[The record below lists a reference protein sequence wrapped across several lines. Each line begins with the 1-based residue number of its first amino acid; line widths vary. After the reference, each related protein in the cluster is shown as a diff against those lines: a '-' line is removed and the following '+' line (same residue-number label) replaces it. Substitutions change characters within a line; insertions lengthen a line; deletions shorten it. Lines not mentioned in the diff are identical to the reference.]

1 MSTKRKVY
9 TFYIIAILVMVS
21 ALMLFNLNIIA
32 KAIIGLLIVFCIFV
46 MRSIQT
52 AYHLPDDIDPDTMQP
67 IDTSVNTS
75 AAVPTAKLDHNSY
88 VDLYLRL
95 LIEAD
100 EELAKDPT
108 IDQMSPSY
116 NIQLNNRIAERLESL
131 DRDKNKYNKGIYDTN
146 SNPHPVRF
154 SLPLADSILLS
165 LQKGIW
171 IHEAVYVEND
181 HVSEC
186 KKSLCLPGR
195 ADAYL
200 RQLVL
205 PCNGTQSLS
214 RSVNTPDPG
223 ASEQENCRKHLPSFA

>member
-9 TFYIIAILVMVS
+9 TFYIIAILVMVLV
-21 ALMLFNLNIIA
+21 LMLCNLNIMA
-32 KAIIGLLIVFCIFV
+32 KAIVGLMIIFCIFL

-52 AYHLPDDIDPDTMQP
+52 AYQLPDDFDPDTMLP

-75 AAVPTAKLDHNSY
+75 AAVQTEKLDHNSN

-131 DRDKNKYNKGIYDTN
+131 DRDKNK
-146 SNPHPVRF
+146 
-154 SLPLADSILLS
+154 
-165 LQKGIW
+165 
-171 IHEAVYVEND
+171 
-181 HVSEC
+181 
-186 KKSLCLPGR
+186 
-195 ADAYL
+195 
-200 RQLVL
+200 
-205 PCNGTQSLS
+205 
-214 RSVNTPDPG
+214 
-223 ASEQENCRKHLPSFA
+223 

>member
-1 MSTKRKVY
+1 
-9 TFYIIAILVMVS
+9 MVS

-52 AYHLPDDIDPDTMQP
+52 AYQLPDDIDPNTMLP

-108 IDQMSPSY
+108 VDQMSPSY

-131 DRDKNKYNKGIYDTN
+131 DKDKN
-146 SNPHPVRF
+146 
-154 SLPLADSILLS
+154 
-165 LQKGIW
+165 
-171 IHEAVYVEND
+171 E
-181 HVSEC
+181 
-186 KKSLCLPGR
+186 
-195 ADAYL
+195 
-200 RQLVL
+200 
-205 PCNGTQSLS
+205 
-214 RSVNTPDPG
+214 
-223 ASEQENCRKHLPSFA
+223 

>member
-9 TFYIIAILVMVS
+9 TFYIIAILVMVLV
-21 ALMLFNLNIIA
+21 LMLCNLNIMA
-32 KAIIGLLIVFCIFV
+32 KAIVGLMIVFCIFV

-52 AYHLPDDIDPDTMQP
+52 AYQLPDDIDPDTMLP

-75 AAVPTAKLDHNSY
+75 AAVQTEKIDHNSN

-131 DRDKNKYNKGIYDTN
+131 DKGNNK
-146 SNPHPVRF
+146 
-154 SLPLADSILLS
+154 
-165 LQKGIW
+165 
-171 IHEAVYVEND
+171 
-181 HVSEC
+181 
-186 KKSLCLPGR
+186 
-195 ADAYL
+195 
-200 RQLVL
+200 
-205 PCNGTQSLS
+205 
-214 RSVNTPDPG
+214 
-223 ASEQENCRKHLPSFA
+223 

>member
-21 ALMLFNLNIIA
+21 VLMLFDLNIMA
-32 KAIIGLLIVFCIFV
+32 KAIVGLMIVFCIFV

-52 AYHLPDDIDPDTMQP
+52 AYQLPDNIDPDTMQP
-67 IDTSVNTS
+67 IEPHANMNASM
-75 AAVPTAKLDHNSY
+75 PKEKLDHNSH

-131 DRDKNKYNKGIYDTN
+131 DKDKNK
-146 SNPHPVRF
+146 
-154 SLPLADSILLS
+154 
-165 LQKGIW
+165 
-171 IHEAVYVEND
+171 
-181 HVSEC
+181 
-186 KKSLCLPGR
+186 
-195 ADAYL
+195 
-200 RQLVL
+200 
-205 PCNGTQSLS
+205 
-214 RSVNTPDPG
+214 
-223 ASEQENCRKHLPSFA
+223 

>member
-9 TFYIIAILVMVS
+9 TFYIIAILVMVLV
-21 ALMLFNLNIIA
+21 LMLFDLNIMA
-32 KAIIGLLIVFCIFV
+32 KAIVGLMIVFCIFV

-52 AYHLPDDIDPDTMQP
+52 AYQLPDDIDPDTMQP

-75 AAVPTAKLDHNSY
+75 AAVQMEKLDHNSN

-131 DRDKNKYNKGIYDTN
+131 DKGIN
-146 SNPHPVRF
+146 
-154 SLPLADSILLS
+154 
-165 LQKGIW
+165 K
-171 IHEAVYVEND
+171 
-181 HVSEC
+181 
-186 KKSLCLPGR
+186 
-195 ADAYL
+195 
-200 RQLVL
+200 
-205 PCNGTQSLS
+205 
-214 RSVNTPDPG
+214 
-223 ASEQENCRKHLPSFA
+223 

>member
-52 AYHLPDDIDPDTMQP
+52 AYHLPDDIDLDTMQP

-75 AAVPTAKLDHNSY
+75 AAVPTAKLDHNSN

-100 EELAKDPT
+100 EELAKGPT
-108 IDQMSPSY
+108 IDQMSLSY
-116 NIQLNNRIAERLESL
+116 NVQLNNRIAERLESL
-131 DRDKNKYNKGIYDTN
+131 DKGNNK
-146 SNPHPVRF
+146 
-154 SLPLADSILLS
+154 
-165 LQKGIW
+165 
-171 IHEAVYVEND
+171 
-181 HVSEC
+181 
-186 KKSLCLPGR
+186 
-195 ADAYL
+195 
-200 RQLVL
+200 
-205 PCNGTQSLS
+205 
-214 RSVNTPDPG
+214 
-223 ASEQENCRKHLPSFA
+223 

>member
-1 MSTKRKVY
+1 MIMSTKRKVY
-9 TFYIIAILVMVS
+9 TFYTIAILVMVS

-46 MRSIQT
+46 MRSILT

-75 AAVPTAKLDHNSY
+75 AAVPTAKLDHNSN

-131 DRDKNKYNKGIYDTN
+131 DKGNNK
-146 SNPHPVRF
+146 
-154 SLPLADSILLS
+154 
-165 LQKGIW
+165 
-171 IHEAVYVEND
+171 
-181 HVSEC
+181 
-186 KKSLCLPGR
+186 
-195 ADAYL
+195 
-200 RQLVL
+200 
-205 PCNGTQSLS
+205 
-214 RSVNTPDPG
+214 
-223 ASEQENCRKHLPSFA
+223 